1 MWPETNQAM
10 FYIDNEEFAVADH
23 FIATVS
29 TVLQQVSGKALT
41 LKGFK
46 AGQSEM

>member
-1 MWPETNQAM
+1 M
-10 FYIDNEEFAVADH
+10 FYVVNEEFAVADH

-29 TVLQQVSGKALT
+29 TVLQQVSGKALAP
-41 LKGFK
+41 KRFR